1 MKNSVVSM
9 EGDRLVN
16 VGVQFNRRAQKFCKQ
31 MKEWTTNKPQSTGL
45 SKENITLY
53 FEIVSHY
60 VSLTDP

>member
-31 MKEWTTNKPQSTGL
+31 MKE
-45 SKENITLY
+45 
-53 FEIVSHY
+53 
-60 VSLTDP
+60 